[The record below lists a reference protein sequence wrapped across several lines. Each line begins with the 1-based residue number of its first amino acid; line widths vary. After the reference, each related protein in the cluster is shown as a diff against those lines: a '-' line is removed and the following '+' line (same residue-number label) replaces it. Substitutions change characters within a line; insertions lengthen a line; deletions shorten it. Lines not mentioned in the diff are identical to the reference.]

1 MCRKRQS
8 QCESSVSVSLRWMR
22 QPASCASKGC
32 VSGFKSSPRNFCSC
46 CSNAREKWL
55 AAKKSAARGNAS
67 KLRADYGNAKSQK
80 DAERI
85 AGKSRKVH

>member
-1 MCRKRQS
+1 MPDQPKRKTTA
-8 QCESSVSVSLRWMR
+8 ELLKEAM
-22 QPASCASKGC
+22 
-32 VSGFKSSPRNFCSC
+32 
-46 CSNAREKWL
+46 
-55 AAKKSAARGNAS
+55 AAKKAGGRSNEP